1 MSVDIG
7 ITGQRNL
14 LKQIDWQVEANC
26 FPRFSIIVGP
36 VGSEKFKI
44 AKYVAKK
51 LCCFFF
57 DAVDTRIETIRSI
70 INDAY
75 KTQAPIVYII
85 NNADDM
91 SIPAKNAL
99 LKVTEEPPNDAYFV
113 MILEDINNTLDTIKS
128 RATIFTME
136 PYSKD
141 QLSNYFDSM
150 YKATTAYKDIVLS
163 LSETPGD
170 IDLLQNIGGYVCEA
184 DKFYGY
190 VAKVVDNIGEV
201 NGANSF
207 KIADKVALKDEADKY
222 DLRMFWKACCELFHY
237 KALHFN
243 IADTYVANIEAMQ
256 ATSDALKK
264 LRIRGVNKQ
273 MLFDEWILNVREA
286 LR

>member
-1 MSVDIG
+1 MSVDIV
-7 ITGQRNL
+7 GQKNL
-14 LKQIDWQVEANC
+14 LKQVDWQIEAGC
-26 FPRFSIIVGP
+26 FPRFSVIVGVP
-36 VGSEKFKI
+36 GSEKYKI
-44 AKYVAKK
+44 AKYVAEQ
-51 LCCFFF
+51 LHCFSFVAP
-57 DAVDTRIETIRSI
+57 DNKIDTVRSI
-70 INDAY
+70 IQEAY
-75 KTQAPIVYII
+75 RNQSSIVYIL

-99 LKVTEEPPNDAYFV
+99 LKVTEEPPNNAYFI
-113 MILEDINNTLDTIKS
+113 MILDDLNNTLDTIKS
-128 RATIFTME
+128 RAIILTME

-170 IDLLQNIGGYVCEA
+170 IDLLQNIGGTICEA

-222 DLRMFWKACCELFHY
+222 DLRMFWKACSKLFFDKRKVGESY
-237 KALHFN
+237 VPNLEAVQITSKALR
-243 IADTYVANIEAMQ
+243 
-256 ATSDALKK
+256 K
-264 LRIRGVNKQ
+264 LSIRGVNKQ
-273 MLFDEWILNVREA
+273 MLFDEWLLNVREA